1 MRETYCVRLLVC
13 GREKQSAQRS
23 VLDGLLLVA
32 SHTKRSGPASS
43 RNTHHAIRIN
53 AVRCTPP
60 TETPLAPIP
69 TTCF

>member
-23 VLDGLLLVA
+23 FPDGLLLVA

-43 RNTHHAIRIN
+43 RNTHHA
-53 AVRCTPP
+53 VRCTPP